1 MITSARLIG
10 SARLITSEC
19 VSIVPLYARSATVP
33 TPLGLTDGIGQRII
47 NRFYRTCWDDPTMAS
62 QAQPVLWRESVKA
75 GAVRSGALMTAITLF
90 AAALLLALA
99 LASYRPSDPALNTAS
114 GGVARNLIG
123 LPGAWFADLAL
134 AALGPAVALLIPV
147 LPIVALRLWRDQP
160 AGRWGRMLARASV
173 GVALM
178 ATALSFVSPASVLAL
193 PAGWGGL
200 VGWGVASAAQGAL
213 ALTGEPLAVLWGGRA
228 LGLLA
233 GVVGAIIWAKSLELE
248 LGTRPWRRRRA
259 TPAPIDDSDEPLTLM
274 RKPVMP
280 RAVAEPDDRPAP
292 VIADRSLAP
301 SAARTKPQPRLDLR
315 DNYTLPSIDLLAE
328 PPPVPAGSVDKAALE
343 RNARLLE
350 NVLDDFHVKG
360 SIVEVRPGP
369 VVTMYE
375 LEPAP
380 GIKANRVIQLA
391 DDIARNMSAISAR
404 VAVIPGR
411 NVIGIELPNVRREP
425 VALHELVGSQT
436 FEDQSA
442 QLPIILGKNIAGDPV
457 IADLAPMP
465 HLLVAGTTGSGKSVG
480 LNCMILSLLYRLT
493 PDQCRMIMI
502 DPKMLELSMYED
514 IPHLLSPV
522 VTDPAKA
529 VRALKWAVEQMED
542 RYRQMSSVGVRS
554 LAGFNDKVRAARA
567 KGQPL
572 GRKVQTGYHPDTGQ
586 PVWEE
591 EKLEYDVLPQIVVI
605 VDELADLMMTAGKEV
620 EFLIQRLAQKARAAG
635 IHLIMATQRPS
646 VDVITGV
653 IKANLPTRISFHVT
667 SKIDSRTILG
677 EQGAEQLLGKGD
689 MLYMPGGKGI
699 VRVHGPFVSDDEVRA
714 VADHWRAQGQP
725 DYITS
730 VTEEP
735 DESFVLDGAPSGED
749 SAEDQQYRSA
759 IQLVCESQK
768 ASTSWLQRQLRI
780 GYNSAARLIERMEK
794 DGIVGRPD
802 HVGRRE
808 VLRDTEGH
816 AI

>member
-1 MITSARLIG
+1 
-10 SARLITSEC
+10 
-19 VSIVPLYARSATVP
+19 
-33 TPLGLTDGIGQRII
+33 
-47 NRFYRTCWDDPTMAS
+47 MAS
-62 QAQPVLWRESVKA
+62 RAQPALWRETVKA
-75 GAVRSGALMTAITLF
+75 GAVRSGALIAAIALFVGTL
-90 AAALLLALA
+90 LMALA
-99 LASYRPSDPALNTAS
+99 LASYHPSDAALNTAS
-114 GGVARNLIG
+114 GAYPDNLVG
-123 LPGAWFADLAL
+123 PPGAWFADIAL
-134 AALGPAVALLIPV
+134 TLFGPAVALL
-147 LPIVALRLWRDQP
+147 LPIGPILGMRLWRDLP
-160 AGRWGRMLARASV
+160 LGHWLRMVRGATI

-178 ATALSFVSPASVLAL
+178 ASALAFVSGTSVLAL
-193 PAGWGGL
+193 PAGWGGIIGL
-200 VGWGVASAAQGAL
+200 SVASAVHWGLSFVGQPVAELWTARAIGLVAAIAGAIVWGKSIEIDL
-213 ALTGEPLAVLWGGRA
+213 GERKWRLPRRNRTEA
-228 LGLLA
+228 LGYDGFA
-233 GVVGAIIWAKSLELE
+233 E
-248 LGTRPWRRRRA
+248 
-259 TPAPIDDSDEPLTLM
+259 IDEDDDEPLTLT
-274 RKPVMP
+274 RKPVEP
-280 RAVAEPDDRPAP
+280 RAVAEPDPRPAP
-292 VIADRSLAP
+292 VIADRQNAP
-301 SAARTKPQPRLDLR
+301 SQAKPKERQSSLDLR
-315 DNYTLPSIDLLAE
+315 DNFTLPSLDLLTPS
-328 PPPVPAGSVDKAALE
+328 PPSQGNVIDKAGLE

-360 SIVEVRPGP
+360 SIIEVRPGP

-380 GIKANRVIQLA
+380 GIKASRVIALA

-411 NVIGIELPNVRREP
+411 NVIGIELPNARREA
-425 VALHELVGSQT
+425 VSLHELVGSQT

-442 QLPIILGKNIAGDPV
+442 QLPIILGKNIAGDSV

-480 LNCMILSLLYRLT
+480 LNSMILSLLYKLT
-493 PDQCRMIMI
+493 PNQCRMIMI
-502 DPKMLELSMYED
+502 DPKMLELSMYDD

-529 VRALKWAVEQMED
+529 VRALKWAVETMED

-554 LAGFNDKVRAARA
+554 LAGFNDKVRGAKA

-572 GRKVQTGYHPDTGQ
+572 GRKVQTGYHPDTGA
-586 PVWEE
+586 PMYEE

-699 VRVHGPFVSDDEVRA
+699 VRVHGPFVTDDEVRL
-714 VADHWRAQGQP
+714 VADHWRSQGLP
-725 DYITS
+725 DYISS

-735 DESFVLDGAPSGED
+735 EESFALEGSPTGED
-749 SAEDQQYRSA
+749 SAEDQQYRQA

>member
-1 MITSARLIG
+1 
-10 SARLITSEC
+10 
-19 VSIVPLYARSATVP
+19 
-33 TPLGLTDGIGQRII
+33 
-47 NRFYRTCWDDPTMAS
+47 MAS
-62 QAQPVLWRESVKA
+62 RAQPGLLRETVKA
-75 GAVRSGALMTAITLF
+75 GAVRGGALIAAIAIVLVTL
-90 AAALLLALA
+90 LMVLA
-99 LASYRPSDPALNTAS
+99 LASYRASDAALNTAS
-114 GGVARNLIG
+114 GGPVQNLAG
-123 LPGAWFADLAL
+123 PPGAWFADLAL
-134 AALGPAVALLIPV
+134 TVFGPAVALLLPV
-147 LPIVALRLWRDQP
+147 GPIVAARLWRDQP
-160 AGRWGRMLARASV
+160 PGRWAAMLRNAAI

-178 ATALSFVSPASVLAL
+178 AAALAFVSDSSVLAL
-193 PAGWGGL
+193 PAGWGGVVGLSAAHL
-200 VGWGVASAAQGAL
+200 VEWGLSFVGQPGAERWAARGIGLALGVAG
-213 ALTGEPLAVLWGGRA
+213 
-228 LGLLA
+228 
-233 GVVGAIIWAKSLELE
+233 IIVWAKSLEID
-248 LGTRPWRRRRA
+248 LGERRFRLRRVRNA
-259 TPAPIDDSDEPLTLM
+259 DGETIDEAYDFVDAEDDEEEPLQLA
-274 RKPVMP
+274 RKVVEP
-280 RAVAEPDDRPAP
+280 RAVATPDPRPAP
-292 VIADRSLAP
+292 VIADRNLAP
-301 SAARTKPQPRLDLR
+301 SAAKPKPKQQSLDLGHT
-315 DNYTLPSIDLLAE
+315 YALPQLDLLTPA
-328 PPPVPAGSVDKAALE
+328 PPAPKGTIDKAALE

-350 NVLDDFHVKG
+350 NVLDDFKVHGV
-360 SIVEVRPGP
+360 INEVRPGP

-380 GIKANRVIQLA
+380 GIKASRVIALA
-391 DDIARNMSAISAR
+391 DDIARNMSAVSAR

-411 NVIGIELPNVRREP
+411 NVIGIELPNQKRES
-425 VALHELVGSQT
+425 VSLHELVGSQT
-436 FEDQSA
+436 FEDQAA

-502 DPKMLELSMYED
+502 DPKMLELSMYDD

-529 VRALKWAVEQMED
+529 VRALKWAVETMED

-554 LAGFNDKVRAARA
+554 LAGFNDKVRAAKA
-567 KGQPL
+567 KGQRL
-572 GRKVQTGYHPDTGQ
+572 GRRVQTGYHPETGQ
-586 PVWEE
+586 PVYEE
-591 EKLEYDVLPQIVVI
+591 EQLDYEPLPQIVVI

-699 VRVHGPFVSDDEVRA
+699 VRVHGPFVSDDEVRGI
-714 VADHWRAQGQP
+714 ADHWRAQGQP
-725 DYITS
+725 DYISS

-735 DESFVLDGAPSGED
+735 EDGFALEGAPEGED
-749 SAEDQQYRSA
+749 TAEDQQYRAA

-780 GYNSAARLIERMEK
+780 GYNSAARLIEKMEK
-794 DGIVGRPD
+794 DGIVSRPD

-808 VLRDTEGH
+808 VRRDTEGH

>member
-1 MITSARLIG
+1 
-10 SARLITSEC
+10 
-19 VSIVPLYARSATVP
+19 
-33 TPLGLTDGIGQRII
+33 
-47 NRFYRTCWDDPTMAS
+47 MAS
-62 QAQPVLWRESVKA
+62 RAQPSLWRETVKA
-75 GAVRSGALMTAITLF
+75 GAVRSGALASAIALF
-90 AAALLLALA
+90 VGTVLMALA
-99 LASYRPSDPALNTAS
+99 LASYRPGDGSLNTAS
-114 GGVARNLIG
+114 GATGNLVG
-123 LPGAWFADLAL
+123 APGAWFADLAL
-134 AALGPAVALLIPV
+134 TLFGPAVALL
-147 LPIVALRLWRDQP
+147 LPIAPIVGLRLWRDQP
-160 AGRWGRMLARASV
+160 AGAWQRMLRNALL

-178 ATALSFVSPASVLAL
+178 ATALACVADDAVLAL
-193 PAGWGGL
+193 PFGWGGA
-200 VGWGVASAAQGAL
+200 VGLGAVAGARW
-213 ALTGEPLAVLWGGRA
+213 ALGFAGDARITWWSVVA
-228 LGLLA
+228 LGLLC
-233 GVVGAIIWAKSLELE
+233 GVAGAIVWGRALALDIPRAWL
-248 LGTRPWRRRRA
+248 TRRERA
-259 TPAPIDDSDEPLTLM
+259 TFEDADYEDEVDALPE
-274 RKPVMP
+274 PVRRPVPP
-280 RAVAEPDDRPAP
+280 RAVAQPDPRPAP
-292 VIADRSLAP
+292 VINDRQTAP
-301 SAARTKPQPRLDLR
+301 AIVTKPPRQTNLDLR
-315 DNYTLPSIDLLAE
+315 DSYDLPTLDMLTPAPPSVSGAID
-328 PPPVPAGSVDKAALE
+328 KTALE

-350 NVLDDFHVKG
+350 TVLDDFNVKG
-360 SIVEVRPGP
+360 AIVEVRPGP

-380 GIKANRVIQLA
+380 GIKATRVISLA

-404 VAVIPGR
+404 VATIPGR
-411 NVIGIELPNVRREP
+411 TVIGIELPNAKRET
-425 VALHELVGSQT
+425 VSLHELIGSQA
-436 FEDQSA
+436 FEDQNA
-442 QLPIILGKNIAGDPV
+442 QLPVILGKNIAGDPV

-480 LNCMILSLLYRLT
+480 LNGMILSLLYRLT

-502 DPKMLELSMYED
+502 DPKMLELSMYDD

-542 RYRQMSSVGVRS
+542 RYRQMSSLGVRS
-554 LAGFNDKVRAARA
+554 LAGFNEKIRAAKA
-567 KGQPL
+567 KGTPL
-572 GRKVQTGYHPDTGQ
+572 GRKVQSGWDENGR
-586 PVWEE
+586 PVYEE
-591 EKLEYDVLPQIVVI
+591 EQLDYQVLPQIVVI

-699 VRVHGPFVSDDEVRA
+699 VRVHGPFVSDEEVQR
-714 VADHWRAQGQP
+714 VTDHWRSQGMP
-725 DYITS
+725 DYISS

-735 DESFVLDGAPSGED
+735 EESFVLDGAPTGDD
-749 SAEDQQYRSA
+749 SEEDQQYRAA

-802 HVGRRE
+802 HVGRRA
-808 VLRDTEGH
+808 VLRDGEGNPV
-816 AI
+816 

>member
-1 MITSARLIG
+1 MHAAGFRG
-10 SARLITSEC
+10 
-19 VSIVPLYARSATVP
+19 
-33 TPLGLTDGIGQRII
+33 TDL
-47 NRFYRTCWDDPTMAS
+47 MAS
-62 QAQPVLWRESVKA
+62 RAEPVLWRETVRA
-75 GAVRSGALMTAITLF
+75 GAVRSGALVG
-90 AAALLLALA
+90 ALLLFFATALAVLA
-99 LASYRPSDPALNTAS
+99 LASFDGRDAALDTAA
-114 GGVARNLIG
+114 GEVAHNLVG
-123 LPGAWFADLAL
+123 APGAWFADLVL
-134 AALGPAVALLIPV
+134 LLFGPAVALMLPV
-147 LPIVALRLWRDQP
+147 PAIVGLRLWRDLP
-160 AGRWGRMLARASV
+160 AGPWVRTTRNALI

-178 ATALSFVSPASVLAL
+178 GCALSFASDEAVLKL
-193 PAGWGGL
+193 PGGWGGT
-200 VGWGVASAAQGAL
+200 V
-213 ALTGEPLAVLWGGRA
+213 
-228 LGLLA
+228 GLLFANGVRAALELAGNPLLTIWAARGVGLIAGVA
-233 GVVGAIIWAKSLELE
+233 GVVVWAKALEIE
-248 LGTRPWRRRRA
+248 WADWRWRRRPRRA
-259 TPAPIDDSDEPLTLM
+259 VAAIDDEDEPLTLT
-274 RKPVMP
+274 RKPVEPRSELRPEP
-280 RAVAEPDDRPAP
+280 RAVAEPDARPAP
-292 VIADRSLAP
+292 VIADRGAAPAPVKAKPTQASLNLGNSFALP
-301 SAARTKPQPRLDLR
+301 ELDLL
-315 DNYTLPSIDLLAE
+315 TPAPPAPKGQIDK
-328 PPPVPAGSVDKAALE
+328 GALD

-350 NVLDDFHVKG
+350 TVLADFHVKG
-360 SIVEVRPGP
+360 DITTVRPGP

-380 GIKANRVIQLA
+380 GIKASRVIALA
-391 DDIARNMSAISAR
+391 DDIARNMSAVSAR

-411 NVIGIELPNVRREP
+411 NVIGIELPNAKREA
-425 VALHELVGSQT
+425 VSLHELIASET
-436 FEDQSA
+436 FADQNA
-442 QLPIILGKNIAGDPV
+442 QLPLVLGKNIAGDPV

-480 LNCMILSLLYRLT
+480 LNSMILSLLYRLT
-493 PDQCRMIMI
+493 PEQCRMIMI
-502 DPKMLELSMYED
+502 DPKMLELSMYDD

-522 VTDPAKA
+522 VTDPSKA
-529 VRALKWAVEQMED
+529 VRALKWAVETMED

-554 LAGFNDKVRAARA
+554 LAGFNDKVRAAKA
-567 KGQPL
+567 KGQRL
-572 GRKVQTGYHPDTGQ
+572 GRRVQTGYNQDTGQ
-586 PVWEE
+586 PIYEE
-591 EKLEYDVLPQIVVI
+591 EQLDYEVLPQIVVI

-677 EQGAEQLLGKGD
+677 EQGAEQLLGRGD

-725 DYITS
+725 DYISS

-735 DESFVLDGAPSGED
+735 EEGFALEGAPTGED
-749 SAEDQQYRSA
+749 SAEDQQYRAA

-794 DGIVGRPD
+794 DGVVGRPD

-808 VLRDTEGH
+808 VLRDAEGH

>member
-1 MITSARLIG
+1 
-10 SARLITSEC
+10 
-19 VSIVPLYARSATVP
+19 
-33 TPLGLTDGIGQRII
+33 
-47 NRFYRTCWDDPTMAS
+47 MAS
-62 QAQPVLWRESVKA
+62 RARPALWRETVKA
-75 GAVRSGALMTAITLF
+75 GAVRSGALLSA
-90 AAALLLALA
+90 LALFVATIVMVVA
-99 LASYRPSDPALNTAS
+99 LASYHSGDPSLNTAA
-114 GGVARNLIG
+114 GGPAENWLG

-134 AALGPAVALLIPV
+134 TLFGWTVLLLLPIA
-147 LPIVALRLWRDQP
+147 PIVALRLWRNEP
-160 AGRWGRMLARASV
+160 AGRWLRMVIGGTIGA
-173 GVALM
+173 ALIG
-178 ATALSFVSPASVLAL
+178 TAVSFVAASSVLAL
-193 PAGWGGL
+193 PAGWGGVL
-200 VGWGVASAAQGAL
+200 GLGLAEGLRWGIGFIGDPV
-213 ALTGEPLAVLWGGRA
+213 AVLWTGRGI
-228 LGLLA
+228 GLLA
-233 GVVGAIIWAKSLELE
+233 GLVGAIVWARSLQVALS
-248 LGTRPWRRRRA
+248 RPRLPRLAFRA
-259 TPAPIDDSDEPLTLM
+259 GSAAAYIEGDDALDDIDRPVKEPR
-274 RKPVMP
+274 RKPTPEP
-280 RAVAEPDDRPAP
+280 RAVAMPDARPGP
-292 VIADRSLAP
+292 VIADRTNAP
-301 SAARTKPQPRLDLR
+301 SIAKPKAKQEQLDLR
-315 DNYTLPSIDLLAE
+315 DNNYRLPSIDLLIPA
-328 PPPVPAGSVDKAALE
+328 PPAPGAAIDKASLE

-350 NVLDDFHVKG
+350 SVLDDFHVKG

-375 LEPAP
+375 LEPAS
-380 GIKANRVIQLA
+380 GIKASRVIQLA

-404 VAVIPGR
+404 VATIPGR
-411 NVIGIELPNVRREP
+411 TVIGIELPNIRRET
-425 VALHELVGSQT
+425 VGLHELIGSQT

-442 QLPIILGKNIAGDPV
+442 SLPLVLGKNIAGDPV

-502 DPKMLELSMYED
+502 DPKMLELSMYDD

-522 VTDPAKA
+522 VTDPAKS

-554 LAGFNDKVRAARA
+554 LASFNDKVRAAKT

-572 GRKVQTGYHPDTGQ
+572 GRKVQTGYDPDTRQ
-586 PVWEE
+586 PIYEE
-591 EKLEYDVLPQIVVI
+591 ETLDFQVLPQIVVI

-689 MLYMPGGKGI
+689 MLYMPGGKGT

-714 VADHWRAQGQP
+714 VADHWRGQGKP
-725 DYITS
+725 DYIQS

-735 DESFVLDGAPSGED
+735 EDGFALDGAPDGED
-749 SAEDQQYRSA
+749 SAEDQQYRNA
-759 IQLVCESQK
+759 IQLVVESQK

-808 VLRDTEGH
+808 VLRDRDGNPL
-816 AI
+816 

>member
-1 MITSARLIG
+1 
-10 SARLITSEC
+10 
-19 VSIVPLYARSATVP
+19 
-33 TPLGLTDGIGQRII
+33 
-47 NRFYRTCWDDPTMAS
+47 MAS
-62 QAQPVLWRESVKA
+62 RADTVLWRETVRA
-75 GAVRSGALMTAITLF
+75 GAVRSGALAG
-90 AAALLLALA
+90 AAALFVLTLLMLLA
-99 LASYRPSDPALNTAS
+99 LASYDGRDASFSTAS
-114 GGVARNLIG
+114 GLPPHNLIG
-123 LPGAWFADLAL
+123 APGAWFADGAL
-134 AALGPAVALLIPV
+134 LLLGPAVALLLPV
-147 LPIVALRLWRDQP
+147 PVMVAMRLWRDLP
-160 AGRWGRMLARASV
+160 AGPWLRTLRNAAI

-178 ATALSFVSPASVLAL
+178 AIALAFVSSESVLKLPGGWGGTIGLLIASGVRALLAL
-193 PAGWGGL
+193 P
-200 VGWGVASAAQGAL
+200 
-213 ALTGEPLAVLWGGRA
+213 GEPLLTLWGARVA
-228 LGLLA
+228 GLAAGLA
-233 GVVGAIIWAKSLELE
+233 GVVVWAKALEIE
-248 LGTRPWRRRRA
+248 WSDWRWRR
-259 TPAPIDDSDEPLTLM
+259 TPRLAAPAADPRDEEPLTLT
-274 RKPVMP
+274 RKPVEP
-280 RAVAEPDDRPAP
+280 RPVAAPDARPAP
-292 VIADRSLAP
+292 VIADRGIAP
-301 SAARTKPQPRLDLR
+301 VVASPKPKQTQLDLGHS
-315 DNYTLPSIDLLAE
+315 YKLPGLDLLTPA
-328 PPPVPAGSVDKAALE
+328 PPAPKGQIDKASLE

-350 NVLDDFHVKG
+350 SVLDDFKVKG
-360 SIVEVRPGP
+360 RITEVRPGP

-375 LEPAP
+375 LEPES
-380 GIKANRVIQLA
+380 GIKASRVIALA
-391 DDIARNMSAISAR
+391 DDIARNMSAVSAR
-404 VAVIPGR
+404 VATIPGR
-411 NVIGIELPNVRREP
+411 TVIGIELPNAKRES
-425 VALHELVGSQT
+425 VALHELVSSQN
-436 FEDQSA
+436 FEDQQA
-442 QLPIILGKNIAGDPV
+442 QLPLILGKNIAGDPV
-457 IADLAPMP
+457 ITDLAPMP

-502 DPKMLELSMYED
+502 DPKMLELSMYDD

-554 LAGFNDKVRAARA
+554 LAGFNDKVRAAKA
-567 KGQPL
+567 KGQRL
-572 GRKVQTGYHPDTGQ
+572 GRRVQTGYDPDTGA
-586 PVWEE
+586 PMYEE
-591 EKLEYDVLPQIVVI
+591 EQLDYEPLPQIVVI

-677 EQGAEQLLGKGD
+677 EQGAEQLLGRGD

-699 VRVHGPFVSDDEVRA
+699 VRVHGPFVSDDEVRG
-714 VADHWRAQGQP
+714 VADHWRAQGRP
-725 DYITS
+725 DYISS

-735 DESFVLDGAPSGED
+735 EDGFTLEGAPTGED
-749 SAEDQQYRSA
+749 SAEDQQYRNA
-759 IQLVCESQK
+759 IQLVCESRK

-808 VLRDTEGH
+808 VLRDAEGH

>member
-1 MITSARLIG
+1 
-10 SARLITSEC
+10 
-19 VSIVPLYARSATVP
+19 
-33 TPLGLTDGIGQRII
+33 
-47 NRFYRTCWDDPTMAS
+47 MAS
-62 QAQPVLWRESVKA
+62 RAQPSLWRETVKA
-75 GAVRSGALMTAITLF
+75 GAVRSGALVTALVLF
-90 AAALLLALA
+90 AATALMALA
-99 LASYRPSDPALNTAS
+99 LASYRPSDAALNTAAA
-114 GGVARNLIG
+114 GTTGNLAGV
-123 LPGAWFADLAL
+123 PGAWFADLAL
-134 AALGPAVALLIPV
+134 TVFGPAVALLLPIA
-147 LPIVALRLWRDQP
+147 PIVALRLWREQP
-160 AGRWGRMLARASV
+160 AGAWQRMLRQAV
-173 GVALM
+173 LGVALM
-178 ATALSFVSPASVLAL
+178 AVALACVADDAVLAL
-193 PAGWGGL
+193 PFGWGGAIGL
-200 VGWGVASAAQGAL
+200 GGVAAARAGL
-213 ALTGEPLAVLWGGRA
+213 AYANNPLIEWWSIVA
-228 LGLLA
+228 LGIVTGIA
-233 GVVGAIIWAKSLELE
+233 GAIVWGRSLEVDMPR
-248 LGTRPWRRRRA
+248 GWIARRRA
-259 TPAPIDDSDEPLTLM
+259 RRAAAFDDGYHDDFDDAIDDEPIELK
-274 RKPVMP
+274 RKVVTP
-280 RAVAEPDDRPAP
+280 RAVAQPDTRPAP
-292 VIADRSLAP
+292 VINDRAAAP
-301 SAARTKPQPRLDLR
+301 ASVTKAPRQPKLDLR
-315 DNYTLPSIDLLAE
+315 DDYALPTLDMLTPAPPKQGGMID
-328 PPPVPAGSVDKAALE
+328 KTALE

-350 NVLDDFHVKG
+350 TVLDDFNVKG

-380 GIKANRVIQLA
+380 GIKATRVVSLA

-404 VAVIPGR
+404 VATIPGR
-411 NVIGIELPNVRREP
+411 TVIGIELPNARRET
-425 VALHELVGSQT
+425 VSLHELIGSQA
-436 FEDQSA
+436 FEDQNAS
-442 QLPIILGKNIAGDPV
+442 LPVILGKNIAGDPV

-480 LNCMILSLLYRLT
+480 LNAMILSLLYRLT

-502 DPKMLELSMYED
+502 DPKMLELSMYDD

-542 RYRQMSSVGVRS
+542 RYRQMSSLGVRS
-554 LAGFNDKVRAARA
+554 LSGFNDKVRAAKA
-567 KGQPL
+567 KGAPL
-572 GRKVQTGYHPDTGQ
+572 GRKVQSGWDENGR
-586 PVWEE
+586 PVYEE
-591 EKLEYDVLPQIVVI
+591 EQLDYQVLPQIVVI

-699 VRVHGPFVSDDEVRA
+699 VRVHGPFVSDEEVQR
-714 VADHWRAQGQP
+714 VTDHWRAQGQP
-725 DYITS
+725 DYVSS

-735 DESFVLDGAPSGED
+735 EQSFELEGAPTGED
-749 SAEDQQYRSA
+749 SAEDQQYRAA
-759 IQLVCESQK
+759 IQLVCGSQK

-808 VLRDTEGH
+808 VLRDTDGQP
-816 AI
+816 I

>member
-1 MITSARLIG
+1 
-10 SARLITSEC
+10 
-19 VSIVPLYARSATVP
+19 
-33 TPLGLTDGIGQRII
+33 
-47 NRFYRTCWDDPTMAS
+47 MAS
-62 QAQPVLWRESVKA
+62 RAQPSLWRETVKA
-75 GAVRSGALMTAITLF
+75 GAVRSGALATAIVLF
-90 AAALLLALA
+90 VGTVLMALA
-99 LASYRPSDPALNTAS
+99 LASYRPGDSALNTAAAA
-114 GGVARNLIG
+114 GVTGNLLG
-123 LPGAWFADLAL
+123 APGAWFADLAL
-134 AALGPAVALLIPV
+134 TTFGPAVALL
-147 LPIVALRLWRDQP
+147 LPIGPVIGLRLWRDQP
-160 AGRWGRMLARASV
+160 AGAWKRMLRQALV
-173 GVALM
+173 GVSLM
-178 ATALSFVSPASVLAL
+178 AIALACVSDEAVLAL
-193 PAGWGGL
+193 PFGWGGAIGL
-200 VGWGVASAAQGAL
+200 SGVAAARWAL
-213 ALTGEPLAVLWGGRA
+213 AFAQNPLVTWWSIVA
-228 LGLLA
+228 LGVVTGLA
-233 GVVGAIIWAKSLELE
+233 GAVVWGRSLEVDLPR
-248 LGTRPWRRRRA
+248 GWIPRRRPRLALPGADEAWDEDADDAPVEQPRRIEPRA
-259 TPAPIDDSDEPLTLM
+259 TAQ
-274 RKPVMP
+274 
-280 RAVAEPDDRPAP
+280 PDNRPAP
-292 VIADRSLAP
+292 VINDRTAPPATAGAGKEPRQTKLA
-301 SAARTKPQPRLDLR
+301 LR
-315 DNYTLPSIDLLAE
+315 DDYELPTLDMLTPAPPSKNAQID
-328 PPPVPAGSVDKAALE
+328 KTALE

-350 NVLDDFHVKG
+350 TVLDDFNVKG

-380 GIKANRVIQLA
+380 GIKATRVISLA

-404 VAVIPGR
+404 VATIPGR
-411 NVIGIELPNVRREP
+411 TVIGIELPNPKRET
-425 VALHELVGSQT
+425 VSLHELIGSQA
-436 FEDQSA
+436 FEDQNA
-442 QLPIILGKNIAGDPV
+442 QLPVILGKNIAGDPV

-480 LNCMILSLLYRLT
+480 LNAMILSLLYRLT

-502 DPKMLELSMYED
+502 DPKMLELSMYDD

-542 RYRQMSSVGVRS
+542 RYRQMSSLGVRS
-554 LAGFNDKVRAARA
+554 LAGFNDKVRGAKA
-567 KGQPL
+567 KGAPL
-572 GRKVQTGYHPDTGQ
+572 GRKVQSGWDENGR
-586 PVWEE
+586 PVYEE
-591 EKLEYDVLPQIVVI
+591 EQLDYQVLPQIVVI

-699 VRVHGPFVSDDEVRA
+699 VRVHGPFVSDEEVQT
-714 VADHWRAQGQP
+714 VTDHWRAQGTP
-725 DYITS
+725 DYISS

-735 DESFVLDGAPSGED
+735 EQSFEIEGAPTGED
-749 SAEDQQYRSA
+749 SAEDQQYRAA

-794 DGIVGRPD
+794 DGIVSRPD

-816 AI
+816 PV

>member
-1 MITSARLIG
+1 
-10 SARLITSEC
+10 
-19 VSIVPLYARSATVP
+19 
-33 TPLGLTDGIGQRII
+33 
-47 NRFYRTCWDDPTMAS
+47 MAS
-62 QAQPVLWRESVKA
+62 RAQPPLWRETVKA
-75 GAVRSGALMTAITLF
+75 GAVRSGALIGAIAIVIGAVLM
-90 AAALLLALA
+90 LVALA
-99 LASYRPSDPALNTAS
+99 TYHSGDPSLNTAS
-114 GGVARNLIG
+114 GGPAENWLGTPGAWIADICFALFGPPIIFVLPIALMIAARLWSDVPVGRWRLMLAATLGGIALVDTTIAMIYRAAVHGLPAGYGGLIG
-123 LPGAWFADLAL
+123 LALSDLLHWGIGLIGDPVAILWTSRGVGLVFAL
-134 AALGPAVALLIPV
+134 A
-147 LPIVALRLWRDQP
+147 
-160 AGRWGRMLARASV
+160 
-173 GVALM
+173 GVALW
-178 ATALSFVSPASVLAL
+178 ALSFVIDIAERPRRLPKARPIKAEPRTPEQEVLA
-193 PAGWGGL
+193 PE
-200 VGWGVASAAQGAL
+200 L
-213 ALTGEPLAVLWGGRA
+213 A
-228 LGLLA
+228 
-233 GVVGAIIWAKSLELE
+233 
-248 LGTRPWRRRRA
+248 
-259 TPAPIDDSDEPLTLM
+259 
-274 RKPVMP
+274 RKPTP
-280 RAVAEPDDRPAP
+280 RAVAMPDSRPGP
-292 VIADRSLAP
+292 VIAERNLAP
-301 SAARTKPQPRLDLR
+301 SVAKPKEKQASFDLGDNSQLPPLDL
-315 DNYTLPSIDLLAE
+315 LKPA
-328 PPPVPAGSVDKAALE
+328 PPAPGGPIDKAALE

-350 NVLDDFHVKG
+350 SVLDDFHVKG
-360 SIVEVRPGP
+360 SIINIRPGP

-375 LEPAP
+375 LEPAA
-380 GIKANRVIQLA
+380 GIKASRVIQLA

-404 VAVIPGR
+404 VATIPGR
-411 NVIGIELPNVRREP
+411 TVIGIELPNVRRET
-425 VALHELVGSQT
+425 VGLHELIGSQT
-436 FEDQSA
+436 FDDQSA
-442 QLPIILGKNIAGDPV
+442 SLPLVLGKNIAGDPV

-480 LNCMILSLLYRLT
+480 LNCMILSLLYRLR

-529 VRALKWAVEQMED
+529 VRALKWAVEQMEE
-542 RYRQMSSVGVRS
+542 RYRMMSSVGVRS
-554 LAGFNDKVRAARA
+554 LASFNEKVRAART

-572 GRKVQTGYHPDTGQ
+572 GRRVQTGYHAETGQ
-586 PVWEE
+586 PVYEE
-591 EKLEYDVLPQIVVI
+591 ETLDFQPLPQIVVI

-714 VADHWRAQGQP
+714 VADHWRAQGRP
-725 DYITS
+725 DYIQS

-735 DESFVLDGAPSGED
+735 EDGFALDGAPDGED

-759 IQLVCESQK
+759 IQLVVESQK

-794 DGIVGRPD
+794 DGIVSRPD
-802 HVGRRE
+802 HVGRRD
-808 VLRDTEGH
+808 VLRDRDGNPL
-816 AI
+816 

>member
-1 MITSARLIG
+1 M
-10 SARLITSEC
+10 
-19 VSIVPLYARSATVP
+19 
-33 TPLGLTDGIGQRII
+33 
-47 NRFYRTCWDDPTMAS
+47 
-62 QAQPVLWRESVKA
+62 
-75 GAVRSGALMTAITLF
+75 RSGALVASTAIF
-90 AAALLLALA
+90 LLSIMLMLALA
-99 LASYRPSDPALNTAS
+99 TYHASDSALNTAS
-114 GGVARNLIG
+114 GSPPANWLGI
-123 LPGAWFADLAL
+123 PGAWFADCAL
-134 AALGPAVALLIPV
+134 TLLGPAVWLL
-147 LPIVALRLWRDQP
+147 LPIGPIVGLRLWRNLP
-160 AGRWGRMLARASV
+160 PGRWGSMLRGATI
-173 GVALM
+173 GVAFM
-178 ATALSFVSPASVLAL
+178 ATALAFVSDRSVMAL

-200 VGWGVASAAQGAL
+200 VGLGITAGLRQLIAYAGDPQIILWLERFTGV
-213 ALTGEPLAVLWGGRA
+213 
-228 LGLLA
+228 LA
-233 GVVGAIIWAKSLELE
+233 GLAGIIIWSRSLELDFGE
-248 LGTRPWRRRRA
+248 RNWRLRRERA
-259 TPAPIDDSDEPLTLM
+259 AGAVNDEPLTLT
-274 RKPVMP
+274 RKPVEP
-280 RAVAEPDDRPAP
+280 RAVAEPDPRPAP
-292 VIADRSLAP
+292 VIADPPNAP
-301 SAARTKPQPRLDLR
+301 TAAASKPKQAQFDLR
-315 DNYTLPSIDLLAE
+315 DNYVLPTLDLLS
-328 PPPVPAGSVDKAALE
+328 PPPGPTGVTVDKGALE

-350 NVLDDFHVKG
+350 NVLDDFQVKG
-360 SIVEVRPGP
+360 SIIEVRPGP

-380 GIKANRVIQLA
+380 GIKASRVIALA

-411 NVIGIELPNVRREP
+411 NVIGIELPNQKRET
-425 VALHELVGSQT
+425 VSLHELVGSQS
-436 FEDQSA
+436 FEDQAA

-480 LNCMILSLLYRLT
+480 LNGMILSLLYRLT
-493 PDQCRMIMI
+493 PNQCRLIMI
-502 DPKMLELSMYED
+502 DPKMLELSMYDD

-529 VRALKWAVEQMED
+529 VRALKWAVETMED

-554 LAGFNDKVRAARA
+554 LASFNDKVRQAKA

-572 GRKVQTGYHPDTGQ
+572 GRKVQTGYHAETGQ
-586 PVWEE
+586 PIYEE
-591 EKLEYDVLPQIVVI
+591 ERLEYDVLPQIVVI

-677 EQGAEQLLGKGD
+677 EQGAEQLLGRGD

-714 VADHWRAQGQP
+714 VADHWRTQGQP
-725 DYITS
+725 DYIQS

-735 DESFVLDGAPSGED
+735 EDGFVLDGAPTGED
-749 SAEDQQYRSA
+749 SAEDQQYRNA
-759 IQLVCESQK
+759 VQLVCESQK

-808 VLRDTEGH
+808 VLRDAEGH

>member
-1 MITSARLIG
+1 
-10 SARLITSEC
+10 
-19 VSIVPLYARSATVP
+19 
-33 TPLGLTDGIGQRII
+33 
-47 NRFYRTCWDDPTMAS
+47 MAS
-62 QAQPVLWRESVKA
+62 RAASRAQPSLWRETVKA
-75 GAVRSGALMTAITLF
+75 GAVRSGALVTALTLF
-90 AAALLLALA
+90 AATLLMALA
-99 LASYRPSDPALNTAS
+99 LASYRPSDGALNTAS
-114 GGVARNLIG
+114 AATTGNLVGV
-123 LPGAWFADLAL
+123 PGAWFADLAL
-134 AALGPAVALLIPV
+134 TLFGPAVALLLPIA
-147 LPIVALRLWRDQP
+147 PIVALRLWREQP
-160 AGRWGRMLARASV
+160 AGAWKRMLRNATF

-178 ATALSFVSPASVLAL
+178 AIALGCVSDGAVLAL
-193 PAGWGGL
+193 PFGWGGAIGL
-200 VGWGVASAAQGAL
+200 GGVAAARAGL
-213 ALTGEPLAVLWGGRA
+213 AFANNPQVTWWSIVA
-228 LGLLA
+228 LGFVTGIA
-233 GVVGAIIWAKSLELE
+233 GAIVWGRSLDLD
-248 LGTRPWRRRRA
+248 LPRGWRVRRPRFA
-259 TPAPIDDSDEPLTLM
+259 TAGDDRFDGEDALDDEPLDLV
-274 RKPVMP
+274 RKPGPP
-280 RAVAEPDDRPAP
+280 RAFAQPDTRPAP
-292 VIADRSLAP
+292 VINDRAAP
-301 SAARTKPQPRLDLR
+301 PVITPKPPRQTSLDLR
-315 DNYTLPSIDLLAE
+315 DNFKLPTLDMLTPAPPKQGGPID
-328 PPPVPAGSVDKAALE
+328 KTALE

-350 NVLDDFHVKG
+350 TVLDDFNVKG
-360 SIVEVRPGP
+360 AIVEVRPGP

-380 GIKANRVIQLA
+380 GIKATRVISLA

-404 VAVIPGR
+404 VATIPGR
-411 NVIGIELPNVRREP
+411 TVIGIELPNAKREM
-425 VALHELVGSQT
+425 VSLHELIGSQA
-436 FEDQSA
+436 FEDQNAS
-442 QLPIILGKNIAGDPV
+442 LPVILGKNIAGDPV

-480 LNCMILSLLYRLT
+480 LNAMILSLLYRLT

-502 DPKMLELSMYED
+502 DPKMLELSMYDD

-542 RYRQMSSVGVRS
+542 RYRQMSSLGVRS
-554 LAGFNDKVRAARA
+554 LSGFNEKLRAAKA
-567 KGQPL
+567 KGTPL
-572 GRKVQTGYHPDTGQ
+572 GRKVQSGWDENGR
-586 PVWEE
+586 PVYEE
-591 EKLEYDVLPQIVVI
+591 EQLDYQVLPQIVVI

-699 VRVHGPFVSDDEVRA
+699 VRVHGPFVSDEEVQR
-714 VADHWRAQGQP
+714 VTDHWRSQGQP

-735 DESFVLDGAPSGED
+735 AESFEMEGAPTGED
-749 SAEDQQYRSA
+749 SAEDQQYRAA
-759 IQLVCESQK
+759 IQLVCGSQK

-808 VLRDTEGH
+808 VLRDTDGQP
-816 AI
+816 I

>member
-1 MITSARLIG
+1 
-10 SARLITSEC
+10 
-19 VSIVPLYARSATVP
+19 
-33 TPLGLTDGIGQRII
+33 
-47 NRFYRTCWDDPTMAS
+47 MAS
-62 QAQPVLWRESVKA
+62 RAQPGLLRETVKA
-75 GAVRSGALMTAITLF
+75 GAVRGGALVAAIALFLATL
-90 AAALLLALA
+90 LMVLA
-99 LASYRPSDPALNTAS
+99 LASYRASDAALNTAS
-114 GGVARNLIG
+114 GGAVQNLAG
-123 LPGAWFADLAL
+123 TPGAWFADLAL
-134 AALGPAVALLIPV
+134 TLFGPTVALLLPV
-147 LPIVALRLWRDQP
+147 APIVAARLWRDQP
-160 AGRWGRMLARASV
+160 PGRWLAMLRNAAL

-178 ATALSFVSPASVLAL
+178 AAALAFVSDASVLAL
-193 PAGWGGL
+193 PAGWGGVVGLSVAHL
-200 VGWGVASAAQGAL
+200 VEWALHVVGQPGAERWAARGIGLIAGVAG
-213 ALTGEPLAVLWGGRA
+213 
-228 LGLLA
+228 
-233 GVVGAIIWAKSLELE
+233 IIVWAKSLEID
-248 LGTRPWRRRRA
+248 LGERRFRLPRRRA
-259 TPAPIDDSDEPLTLM
+259 AGDAGDAYDVADEDDEEPLQLA
-274 RKPVMP
+274 RKVIEP
-280 RAVAEPDDRPAP
+280 RAIAEPDPRPAP
-292 VIADRSLAP
+292 VIADRATAP
-301 SAARTKPQPRLDLR
+301 SAARPKPKQQSFDLGHSFTLPGLDLL
-315 DNYTLPSIDLLAE
+315 TPA
-328 PPPVPAGSVDKAALE
+328 PPAPKGTIDKAALE

-350 NVLDDFHVKG
+350 NVLDDFKVHGV
-360 SIVEVRPGP
+360 INEVRPGP

-380 GIKANRVIQLA
+380 GIKASRVIALA
-391 DDIARNMSAISAR
+391 DDIARNMSAVSAR

-411 NVIGIELPNVRREP
+411 NVIGIELPNTRRES
-425 VALHELVGSQT
+425 VSLHELVASQT
-436 FEDQSA
+436 FEDQAA

-493 PDQCRMIMI
+493 PEQCRMIMI
-502 DPKMLELSMYED
+502 DPKMLELSMYDD

-529 VRALKWAVEQMED
+529 VRALKWAVETMED

-554 LAGFNDKVRAARA
+554 LAGFNDKVRAAKA
-567 KGQPL
+567 KGQRL
-572 GRKVQTGYHPDTGQ
+572 GRRVQTGYHPETGQ
-586 PVWEE
+586 PVYEE
-591 EKLEYDVLPQIVVI
+591 EQLDYEPLPQIVVI

-714 VADHWRAQGQP
+714 IADHWRAQGQP

-735 DESFVLDGAPSGED
+735 EDGFTLEGSPEGED

-780 GYNSAARLIERMEK
+780 GYNSAARLIEKMEK
-794 DGIVGRPD
+794 DGIVSRPD

>member
-1 MITSARLIG
+1 
-10 SARLITSEC
+10 
-19 VSIVPLYARSATVP
+19 
-33 TPLGLTDGIGQRII
+33 
-47 NRFYRTCWDDPTMAS
+47 MAS
-62 QAQPVLWRESVKA
+62 RAQTSLWRETVKA
-75 GAVRSGALMTAITLF
+75 GAIRSGALATAMVLF
-90 AAALLLALA
+90 AVTVLTALA
-99 LASYRPSDPALNTAS
+99 LASYRPGDGSLNTAS
-114 GGVARNLIG
+114 SGVTGNLLG
-123 LPGAWFADLAL
+123 VPGAWFADLAL
-134 AALGPAVALLIPV
+134 TLFGPAVALL
-147 LPIVALRLWRDQP
+147 LPIGPVIGLRLWRDQP
-160 AGRWGRMLARASV
+160 AGAWKRMLRQALL

-178 ATALSFVSPASVLAL
+178 AVALACVSDDAVLAL
-193 PAGWGGL
+193 PFGWGGAIGL
-200 VGWGVASAAQGAL
+200 GGVAAARWAL
-213 ALTGEPLAVLWGGRA
+213 SFANNPQVTWWSIVA
-228 LGLLA
+228 LGVVAGLA
-233 GVVGAIIWAKSLELE
+233 GAIVWGRSLEVDLPR
-248 LGTRPWRRRRA
+248 GWIPRRRPRLA
-259 TPAPIDDSDEPLTLM
+259 PAGSDDQWDGADDEAAADLP
-274 RKPVMP
+274 RKAVPP
-280 RAVAEPDDRPAP
+280 RAVAAPDNRPAP
-292 VIADRSLAP
+292 VINDRTAPPATGSGTKEPRQTKLA
-301 SAARTKPQPRLDLR
+301 LR
-315 DNYTLPSIDLLAE
+315 DDYELPTLEMLTPAPPSQNAQID
-328 PPPVPAGSVDKAALE
+328 KTALE

-350 NVLDDFHVKG
+350 TVLDDFNVKG

-380 GIKANRVIQLA
+380 GIKATRVISLA

-404 VAVIPGR
+404 VATIPGR
-411 NVIGIELPNVRREP
+411 TVIGIELPNAKRET
-425 VALHELVGSQT
+425 VSLHELIGSQA
-436 FEDQSA
+436 FEDQNA
-442 QLPIILGKNIAGDPV
+442 QLPVILGKNIAGDPV

-480 LNCMILSLLYRLT
+480 LNGMILSLLYRLT

-502 DPKMLELSMYED
+502 DPKMLELSMYDD

-542 RYRQMSSVGVRS
+542 RYRQMSSLGVRS
-554 LAGFNDKVRAARA
+554 LGGFNEKVRAAKA
-567 KGQPL
+567 KGAPL
-572 GRKVQTGYHPDTGQ
+572 GRKVQSGWDENGR
-586 PVWEE
+586 PVYEE
-591 EKLEYDVLPQIVVI
+591 EQLDYQVLPQIVVI

-699 VRVHGPFVSDDEVRA
+699 VRVHGPFVSDEEVQR
-714 VADHWRAQGQP
+714 VTDHWRAQGTP
-725 DYITS
+725 DYISS

-735 DESFVLDGAPSGED
+735 EQSFEIEGAPTGED
-749 SAEDQQYRSA
+749 SAEDQQYRAA

-794 DGIVGRPD
+794 DGIVSRPD

-816 AI
+816 PV

>member
-1 MITSARLIG
+1 
-10 SARLITSEC
+10 
-19 VSIVPLYARSATVP
+19 
-33 TPLGLTDGIGQRII
+33 
-47 NRFYRTCWDDPTMAS
+47 MAS
-62 QAQPVLWRESVKA
+62 RAQPSLWRETVKA
-75 GAVRSGALMTAITLF
+75 GAVRSGALAMAIVLF
-90 AAALLLALA
+90 AATALMALA
-99 LASYRPSDPALNTAS
+99 LASYRPGDSALNTAS
-114 GGVARNLIG
+114 GAAAGNLLG
-123 LPGAWFADLAL
+123 APGAWFADLAL
-134 AALGPAVALLIPV
+134 TLLGPAVALLLPV
-147 LPIVALRLWRDQP
+147 APIIGLRLWRDQP
-160 AGRWGRMLARASV
+160 AGAWKRMLRQAML

-178 ATALSFVSPASVLAL
+178 AVALACVSDDAVLAL
-193 PAGWGGL
+193 PFGWGGA
-200 VGWGVASAAQGAL
+200 VGLGVVAL
-213 ALTGEPLAVLWGGRA
+213 ARWALAFAGNAQVTWWSIIA
-228 LGLLA
+228 LGIVTGLA
-233 GVVGAIIWAKSLELE
+233 GAIVWGRSLEMDLPRGW
-248 LGTRPWRRRRA
+248 LARRPRLALPGAEDAWDDEADTPVEPQRRIEPRA
-259 TPAPIDDSDEPLTLM
+259 TAQPS
-274 RKPVMP
+274 
-280 RAVAEPDDRPAP
+280 DRPAP
-292 VIADRSLAP
+292 VINDRTAPPATGTGKEPRQAKLA
-301 SAARTKPQPRLDLR
+301 LR
-315 DNYTLPSIDLLAE
+315 DDYELPTLDMLTPAPPSQNAQID
-328 PPPVPAGSVDKAALE
+328 KTALE

-350 NVLDDFHVKG
+350 TVLDDFNVKG

-380 GIKANRVIQLA
+380 GIKATRVVSLA

-404 VAVIPGR
+404 VATIPGR
-411 NVIGIELPNVRREP
+411 TVIGIELPNAKRET
-425 VALHELVGSQT
+425 VSLHELIGSQA
-436 FEDQSA
+436 FEDQNAS
-442 QLPIILGKNIAGDPV
+442 LPVILGKNIAGDAV

-480 LNCMILSLLYRLT
+480 LNGMILSLLYRLT

-502 DPKMLELSMYED
+502 DPKMLELSMYDD

-542 RYRQMSSVGVRS
+542 RYRQMSSLGVRS
-554 LAGFNDKVRAARA
+554 LSGFNEKVRAAKA
-567 KGQPL
+567 KGAPL
-572 GRKVQTGYHPDTGQ
+572 GRKVQSGWDENGR
-586 PVWEE
+586 PVYEE
-591 EKLEYDVLPQIVVI
+591 EQLDYQVLPQIVVI

-699 VRVHGPFVSDDEVRA
+699 VRVHGPFVSDEEVQR
-714 VADHWRAQGQP
+714 VTDHWRSQGTP
-725 DYITS
+725 DYISS

-735 DESFVLDGAPSGED
+735 EQSFDIEGAPTGED
-749 SAEDQQYRSA
+749 SAEDQQYRAA

-794 DGIVGRPD
+794 DGIVSRPD

-808 VLRDTEGH
+808 VLRDAEGH

>member
-1 MITSARLIG
+1 
-10 SARLITSEC
+10 
-19 VSIVPLYARSATVP
+19 
-33 TPLGLTDGIGQRII
+33 
-47 NRFYRTCWDDPTMAS
+47 MAS
-62 QAQPVLWRESVKA
+62 RAQPALWRETVKA
-75 GAVRSGALMTAITLF
+75 GAVRSGALIAAIALFVGTL
-90 AAALLLALA
+90 LMALA
-99 LASYRPSDPALNTAS
+99 LASYHPSDAALNTAS
-114 GGVARNLIG
+114 GGYPDNLVG
-123 LPGAWFADLAL
+123 PPGAWFADIAL
-134 AALGPAVALLIPV
+134 TLFGPAVALL
-147 LPIVALRLWRDQP
+147 LPIGPILGMRLWRDLP
-160 AGRWGRMLARASV
+160 LGRWGRMLRGAAI

-178 ATALSFVSPASVLAL
+178 ATALAFVSGSSVLAL
-193 PAGWGGL
+193 PAGWGGVIGL
-200 VGWGVASAAQGAL
+200 SVASVVHWGLSFIGQPVA
-213 ALTGEPLAVLWGGRA
+213 ELWSGRA
-228 LGLLA
+228 VGLIA
-233 GVVGAIIWAKSLELE
+233 AIAGAIVWGKSIEID
-248 LGTRPWRRRRA
+248 LGERKWRFPRRNRTEA
-259 TPAPIDDSDEPLTLM
+259 LGYDGFAEIDEDDDEPLTLT
-274 RKPVMP
+274 RKPVEP
-280 RAVAEPDDRPAP
+280 RAIAEPDPRPAP
-292 VIADRSLAP
+292 VIADRQNAP
-301 SAARTKPQPRLDLR
+301 SQAKPKERQSSLDLR
-315 DNYTLPSIDLLAE
+315 DNFTLPSLDLLTPS
-328 PPPVPAGSVDKAALE
+328 PPSQGNVIDKAGLE

-350 NVLDDFHVKG
+350 NVLDDFKVTG
-360 SIVEVRPGP
+360 SIIEVRPGP

-380 GIKANRVIQLA
+380 GVKASRVIALA

-411 NVIGIELPNVRREP
+411 NVIGIELPNARREA
-425 VALHELVGSQT
+425 VSLHELVGSQT

-442 QLPIILGKNIAGDPV
+442 QLPIILGKNIAGDSV

-480 LNCMILSLLYRLT
+480 LNSMILSLLYKLT
-493 PDQCRMIMI
+493 PNQCRMIMI
-502 DPKMLELSMYED
+502 DPKMLELSMYDD

-529 VRALKWAVEQMED
+529 VRALKWAVETMED

-554 LAGFNDKVRAARA
+554 LAGFNDKVRGAKA

-572 GRKVQTGYHPDTGQ
+572 GRKVQTGYHPDTGA
-586 PVWEE
+586 PMYEE

-699 VRVHGPFVSDDEVRA
+699 VRVHGPFVTDDEVRL
-714 VADHWRAQGQP
+714 VADHWRSQGLP
-725 DYITS
+725 DYISS

-735 DESFVLDGAPSGED
+735 EESFALEGSPTGED
-749 SAEDQQYRSA
+749 SAEDQQYRQA

>member
-1 MITSARLIG
+1 
-10 SARLITSEC
+10 
-19 VSIVPLYARSATVP
+19 
-33 TPLGLTDGIGQRII
+33 
-47 NRFYRTCWDDPTMAS
+47 MAS
-62 QAQPVLWRESVKA
+62 RAQPSLWRETVKA
-75 GAVRSGALMTAITLF
+75 GAVRSGALVTAITLF
-90 AAALLLALA
+90 VVTLLMALA
-99 LASYRPSDPALNTAS
+99 LASYRPGDGSLNTAAAS
-114 GGVARNLIG
+114 TANLVG
-123 LPGAWFADLAL
+123 APGAWFADLAL
-134 AALGPAVALLIPV
+134 TIFGPAVALL
-147 LPIVALRLWRDQP
+147 LPIPPIIALRLWRDQP
-160 AGRWGRMLARASV
+160 AGAWKRMLRNATF

-178 ATALSFVSPASVLAL
+178 AVALGCVSDGAVLAL
-193 PAGWGGL
+193 PFGWGGA
-200 VGWGVASAAQGAL
+200 VGLGGVAAARWAL
-213 ALTGEPLAVLWGGRA
+213 AFANNPQVTWWSIVA
-228 LGLLA
+228 LGVVSGLA
-233 GVVGAIIWAKSLELE
+233 GAIVWGRSLDLDVPRGW
-248 LGTRPWRRRRA
+248 LARRRA
-259 TPAPIDDSDEPLTLM
+259 RRVTDGAFDESDEDEVPLDLGG
-274 RKPVMP
+274 KQVQP
-280 RAVAEPDDRPAP
+280 RAVAQPDNRPAP
-292 VIADRSLAP
+292 VINDRTTAP
-301 SAARTKPQPRLDLR
+301 AIAAKPQQPRQTSLDLR
-315 DNYTLPSIDLLAE
+315 DDYRLPTLDMLTPAPPTPPGTID
-328 PPPVPAGSVDKAALE
+328 KTALE

-350 NVLDDFHVKG
+350 TVLDDFNVKG

-375 LEPAP
+375 LDPAP
-380 GIKANRVIQLA
+380 GIKATRVISLA

-404 VAVIPGR
+404 VATIPGR
-411 NVIGIELPNVRREP
+411 TVIGIELPNAKRET
-425 VALHELVGSQT
+425 VSLHELIGSQA
-436 FEDQSA
+436 FEDQNAS
-442 QLPIILGKNIAGDPV
+442 LPVILGKNIAGDPV

-480 LNCMILSLLYRLT
+480 LNAMILSLLYRLT

-502 DPKMLELSMYED
+502 DPKMLELSMYDD

-522 VTDPAKA
+522 VTDPTKA

-542 RYRQMSSVGVRS
+542 RYRQMSSLGVRS
-554 LAGFNDKVRAARA
+554 LGGFNEKVRAAKA
-567 KGQPL
+567 KGAPL
-572 GRKVQTGYHPDTGQ
+572 GRKVQSGWDENGR
-586 PVWEE
+586 PVYEE
-591 EKLEYDVLPQIVVI
+591 EQLDYQVLPQIVVI

-699 VRVHGPFVSDDEVRA
+699 VRVHGPFVSDEEVQR
-714 VADHWRAQGQP
+714 VTDHWRAQGTP
-725 DYITS
+725 DYISS

-735 DESFVLDGAPSGED
+735 EQSFELEGAPTGND
-749 SAEDQQYRSA
+749 SAEDQQYRAA
-759 IQLVCESQK
+759 IQLVCGSQK

-808 VLRDTEGH
+808 VLRDTDGQPL
-816 AI
+816 

>member
-1 MITSARLIG
+1 
-10 SARLITSEC
+10 
-19 VSIVPLYARSATVP
+19 
-33 TPLGLTDGIGQRII
+33 
-47 NRFYRTCWDDPTMAS
+47 MAS
-62 QAQPVLWRESVKA
+62 RAQPALWRETVKA
-75 GAVRSGALMTAITLF
+75 GAVRSGALIAAIALFVGTLLMT
-90 AAALLLALA
+90 LA
-99 LASYRPSDPALNTAS
+99 LASYHPSDPALNTAS
-114 GGVARNLIG
+114 GGDPANLVG
-123 LPGAWFADLAL
+123 PPGAWFADIAL
-134 AALGPAVALLIPV
+134 TLFGPAVALL
-147 LPIVALRLWRDQP
+147 LPIGPILGMRLWRDAP
-160 AGRWGRMLARASV
+160 LGHWVRMVRGAAI

-178 ATALSFVSPASVLAL
+178 ASALAFVSGTSVLAL
-193 PAGWGGL
+193 PAGWGGVIGLSVSSAVHWALSFIGQPVAELWSARAIGL
-200 VGWGVASAAQGAL
+200 VAAIAGAIVWGKSIEIDL
-213 ALTGEPLAVLWGGRA
+213 GERKWRLPRRNRTEA
-228 LGLLA
+228 LGYDGFA
-233 GVVGAIIWAKSLELE
+233 E
-248 LGTRPWRRRRA
+248 
-259 TPAPIDDSDEPLTLM
+259 IDEDDDEPLTLT
-274 RKPVMP
+274 RKPVEP
-280 RAVAEPDDRPAP
+280 RAVAEPDPRPAP
-292 VIADRSLAP
+292 VIADRQNAP
-301 SAARTKPQPRLDLR
+301 SQAKPKERQSSLDLR
-315 DNYTLPSIDLLAE
+315 DNFTLPSLDLLTPS
-328 PPPVPAGSVDKAALE
+328 PPSQGNVIDKAGLE

-360 SIVEVRPGP
+360 SIIEVRPGP

-380 GIKANRVIQLA
+380 GIKASRVIALA

-411 NVIGIELPNVRREP
+411 NVIGIELPNARREA
-425 VALHELVGSQT
+425 VSLHELVGSQT

-442 QLPIILGKNIAGDPV
+442 QLPIILGKNIAGDSV

-480 LNCMILSLLYRLT
+480 LNSMILSLLYKLT
-493 PDQCRMIMI
+493 PNQCRMIMI
-502 DPKMLELSMYED
+502 DPKMLELSMYDD

-529 VRALKWAVEQMED
+529 VRALKWAVETMED

-554 LAGFNDKVRAARA
+554 LAGFNDKVRGAKA

-572 GRKVQTGYHPDTGQ
+572 GRKVQTGYHPDTGA
-586 PVWEE
+586 PMYEE

-699 VRVHGPFVSDDEVRA
+699 VRVHGPFVTDDEVRL
-714 VADHWRAQGQP
+714 VADHWRSQGLP
-725 DYITS
+725 DYISS

-735 DESFVLDGAPSGED
+735 EESFALEGSPTGED
-749 SAEDQQYRSA
+749 SAEDQQYRQA

>member
-1 MITSARLIG
+1 
-10 SARLITSEC
+10 
-19 VSIVPLYARSATVP
+19 
-33 TPLGLTDGIGQRII
+33 
-47 NRFYRTCWDDPTMAS
+47 MAS
-62 QAQPVLWRESVKA
+62 RAQPGLLRETVKA
-75 GAVRSGALMTAITLF
+75 GAVRGGALVAAIALFVATAVMV
-90 AAALLLALA
+90 LA
-99 LASYRPSDPALNTAS
+99 LASYRASDAALNTAS
-114 GGVARNLIG
+114 GGPVQNLAG
-123 LPGAWFADLAL
+123 PPGAWFADLAL
-134 AALGPAVALLIPV
+134 TLFGPAVALLLPIA
-147 LPIVALRLWRDQP
+147 PIVAARLWRDRP
-160 AGRWGRMLARASV
+160 AGRWLAMLCNAAI
-173 GVALM
+173 GVALI
-178 ATALSFVSPASVLAL
+178 AAALAFVSDASVLAL
-193 PAGWGGL
+193 PAGWGGVAGL
-200 VGWGVASAAQGAL
+200 SIAKAVEWGLSFIGQPGAERWAARGIGLIVGI
-213 ALTGEPLAVLWGGRA
+213 
-228 LGLLA
+228 A
-233 GVVGAIIWAKSLELE
+233 GIVIWAKSLDID
-248 LGTRPWRRRRA
+248 LGDRRFRLRRTRGDAIGADDDGDDLYDDAYDDGDEEPLQLARKVVEPRAIA
-259 TPAPIDDSDEPLTLM
+259 TPDP
-274 RKPVMP
+274 
-280 RAVAEPDDRPAP
+280 RPAP
-292 VIADRSLAP
+292 NIADRNLAP
-301 SAARTKPQPRLDLR
+301 SAAKPKPKQQSLDLGHS
-315 DNYTLPSIDLLAE
+315 YTLPQLDLLTPA
-328 PPPVPAGSVDKAALE
+328 PPAPKGTIDKASLE

-350 NVLDDFHVKG
+350 NVLDDFKVHGV
-360 SIVEVRPGP
+360 INEVRPGP

-380 GIKANRVIQLA
+380 GIKASRVIALA

-411 NVIGIELPNVRREP
+411 NVIGIELPNQKRES
-425 VALHELVGSQT
+425 VSLHELVGSQT
-436 FEDQSA
+436 FEDQAA

-493 PDQCRMIMI
+493 PEQCRMIMI
-502 DPKMLELSMYED
+502 DPKMLELSMYDD

-529 VRALKWAVEQMED
+529 VRALKWAVETMED

-554 LAGFNDKVRAARA
+554 LAGFNDKVRAAKA
-567 KGQPL
+567 KGQRL
-572 GRKVQTGYHPDTGQ
+572 GRRVQTGYHPDTGQ
-586 PVWEE
+586 PVYEE
-591 EKLEYDVLPQIVVI
+591 EQLDYEPLPQIVVI

-677 EQGAEQLLGKGD
+677 EQGAEQLLGRGD

-714 VADHWRAQGQP
+714 IADHWRAQGQP
-725 DYITS
+725 DYISS

-735 DESFVLDGAPSGED
+735 EDSFALDGAPEGED
-749 SAEDQQYRSA
+749 TAEDQQYRAA

>member
-1 MITSARLIG
+1 
-10 SARLITSEC
+10 
-19 VSIVPLYARSATVP
+19 
-33 TPLGLTDGIGQRII
+33 
-47 NRFYRTCWDDPTMAS
+47 MAS
-62 QAQPVLWRESVKA
+62 RAQPALWRETMKA
-75 GAVRSGALMTAITLF
+75 GAVRGSALTIALMLFALTAIM
-90 AAALLLALA
+90 ALA
-99 LASYRPSDPALNTAS
+99 LASYHPGDAALNTAA
-114 GGVARNLIG
+114 GGMPANLVG
-123 LPGAWFADLAL
+123 LPGAWFADAMLTL
-134 AALGPAVALLIPV
+134 LGPAVALLLPIG
-147 LPIVALRLWRDQP
+147 PIVALRLWRDAP
-160 AGRWGRMLARASV
+160 AGAWLAMLRNAAI

-178 ATALSFVSPASVLAL
+178 AAALAFVSDAAVLAL

-200 VGWGVASAAQGAL
+200 AGLGVAETARWAL
-213 ALTGEPLAVLWGGRA
+213 SFLDNPPAELWSGRA
-228 LGLLA
+228 LGVLCA
-233 GVVGAIIWAKSLELE
+233 VAGAIVWGRSLEFSL
-248 LGTRPWRRRRA
+248 
-259 TPAPIDDSDEPLTLM
+259 PAPRWPRVRGPALVSAPRNVVADGQDDDDEPLTLT
-274 RKPVMP
+274 RKPLP
-280 RAVAEPDDRPAP
+280 RAVAAPDPRPGP
-292 VIADRSLAP
+292 VIADRQLP
-301 SAARTKPQPRLDLR
+301 SSGGKAKPRQASLDLR
-315 DNYTLPSIDLLAE
+315 DNYKLPGIDLLTPAA
-328 PPPVPAGSVDKAALE
+328 PVQPGAIDKAALE

-350 NVLDDFHVKG
+350 SVLDDFHVKG

-380 GIKANRVIQLA
+380 GIKATRVIALA

-411 NVIGIELPNVRREP
+411 NVIGIELPNQRREA
-425 VALHELVGSQT
+425 VSLHELVGSEA
-436 FEDQSA
+436 FEDLSG
-442 QLPIILGKNIAGDPV
+442 QLPIILGKNIAGDAV

-502 DPKMLELSMYED
+502 DPKMLELSMYDD

-572 GRKVQTGYHPDTGQ
+572 GRRVQTGYHPDTGQ
-586 PVWEE
+586 PVYEE
-591 EKLEYDVLPQIVVI
+591 EKLEYEPLPQVVVI

-689 MLYMPGGKGI
+689 MLYMPGGKQI
-699 VRVHGPFVSDDEVRA
+699 ARVHGPFVSDDEVRA
-714 VADHWRAQGQP
+714 VADHWRSQGQP
-725 DYITS
+725 DYISS

-735 DESFVLDGAPSGED
+735 EDGFALDGAPTGED
-749 SAEDQQYRSA
+749 SAEDQQYRAA

>member
-1 MITSARLIG
+1 
-10 SARLITSEC
+10 
-19 VSIVPLYARSATVP
+19 
-33 TPLGLTDGIGQRII
+33 
-47 NRFYRTCWDDPTMAS
+47 MAS
-62 QAQPVLWRESVKA
+62 RADTALWRETGRGPMKA
-75 GAVRSGALMTAITLF
+75 GAMRAGALVGGGS
-90 AAALLLALA
+90 LLLLTAAMVLA
-99 LASYRPSDPALNTAS
+99 LASFDGRDRALDTAA
-114 GGVARNLIG
+114 GPVIHNLIG
-123 LPGAWFADLAL
+123 APGAWFANLAL
-134 AALGPAVALLIPV
+134 LLFGPAVTLLLPV
-147 LPIVALRLWRDQP
+147 PAMVGLRLWRDLP
-160 AGRWGRMLARASV
+160 PGPWVRTLRNAVG

-178 ATALSFVSPASVLAL
+178 GVALALVSGGSVLKL
-193 PAGWGGL
+193 PGGWGGAIGL
-200 VGWGVASAAQGAL
+200 LLANGARGLLAL
-213 ALTGEPLAVLWGGRA
+213 ADEAAVLAWGSRA
-228 LGLLA
+228 VALLA
-233 GVVGAIIWAKSLELE
+233 GVTGVIVWAKALEIE
-248 LGTRPWRRRRA
+248 WSDWQPRRFTRGG
-259 TPAPIDDSDEPLTLM
+259 PAPANVNEEPLTLV
-274 RKPVMP
+274 RRPVEPQIERPSDRRPEP
-280 RAVAEPDDRPAP
+280 RAVAEPDKRPAP
-292 VIADRSLAP
+292 IIAERTLSPSVAP
-301 SAARTKPQPRLDLR
+301 RKTAAQTQLDLGR
-315 DNYTLPSIDLLAE
+315 GYEIPGLDLLTPA
-328 PPPVPAGSVDKAALE
+328 PPTPKGQIDKAALD

-350 NVLDDFHVKG
+350 TVLADFHVKG
-360 SIVEVRPGP
+360 DITHVRPGP

-380 GIKANRVIQLA
+380 GIKASRVVALA

-411 NVIGIELPNVRREP
+411 KVIGIELPNAKRET
-425 VALHELVGSQT
+425 VSLHELIGSST
-436 FEDQSA
+436 FADENA
-442 QLPIILGKNIAGDPV
+442 QLPLVLGKNIAGDAV

-480 LNCMILSLLYRLT
+480 LNSMILSLLYRLT
-493 PDQCRMIMI
+493 PEQCRMIMI
-502 DPKMLELSMYED
+502 DPKMLELSMYDD

-554 LAGFNDKVRAARA
+554 LASFNEKVRAARA
-567 KGQPL
+567 KGSPL
-572 GRKVQTGYHPDTGQ
+572 GRKVQIGYEDGQ
-586 PVWEE
+586 PVYEE
-591 EKLEYDVLPQIVVI
+591 EQLDYQPLPQIVVI

-689 MLYMPGGKGI
+689 MLWMPGGKGI

-714 VADHWRAQGQP
+714 VADHWRTQGQP

-735 DESFVLDGAPSGED
+735 EESFELEGAPTGED
-749 SAEDQQYRSA
+749 TAEDQQYRAA
-759 IQLVCESQK
+759 IQLVCESRK

-808 VLRDTEGH
+808 VLRDAEGH

>member
-1 MITSARLIG
+1 
-10 SARLITSEC
+10 
-19 VSIVPLYARSATVP
+19 
-33 TPLGLTDGIGQRII
+33 
-47 NRFYRTCWDDPTMAS
+47 MAS
-62 QAQPVLWRESVKA
+62 RAQPSLWRETVKA
-75 GAVRSGALMTAITLF
+75 GAVRSGALIAAFALFLATALM
-90 AAALLLALA
+90 ALA
-99 LASYRPSDPALNTAS
+99 LASYRASDASLNTAG
-114 GGVARNLIG
+114 GGVANLVG
-123 LPGAWFADLAL
+123 VPGAWFADIAL
-134 AALGPAVALLIPV
+134 TLLGPAIALLLPIA
-147 LPIVALRLWRDQP
+147 PIVALRLWREQP
-160 AGRWGRMLARASV
+160 AGRWAHMTRNAVL

-178 ATALSFVSPASVLAL
+178 AGALAFVSDRAVLAL
-193 PAGWGGL
+193 PAGWGGMIGL
-200 VGWGVASAAQGAL
+200 SIAAATRWALSFLGQADWERWAAIGVGMFVGI
-213 ALTGEPLAVLWGGRA
+213 
-228 LGLLA
+228 A
-233 GVVGAIIWAKSLELE
+233 GVTIWGRSLELD
-248 LGTRPWRRRRA
+248 LARPQWRLRRA
-259 TPAPIDDSDEPLTLM
+259 RVHTADHGYADVFEEDGEEPLVLVRKPVPPRPVAAPDPRPAPIIG
-274 RKPVMP
+274 
-280 RAVAEPDDRPAP
+280 DRT
-292 VIADRSLAP
+292 IAP
-301 SAARTKPQPRLDLR
+301 SPAAPRPQASLDLR
-315 DNYTLPSIDLLAE
+315 DNYVLPSIELLE
-328 PPPVPAGSVDKAALE
+328 PVPPIPVGSVDKAALE

-350 NVLDDFHVKG
+350 TVLDDFNVKG
-360 SIVEVRPGP
+360 AIVEVRPGP

-375 LEPAP
+375 LEPAA
-380 GIKANRVIQLA
+380 GIKASRVIQLA

-404 VAVIPGR
+404 VATIPGR
-411 NVIGIELPNVRREP
+411 TVIGIELPNARREQ
-425 VALHELVGSQT
+425 VSLRELVGSQS
-436 FEDQSA
+436 FVDQAA
-442 QLPIILGKNIAGDPV
+442 QLPVILGKNIAGDPV

-480 LNCMILSLLYRLT
+480 LNAMILSLLYRLT
-493 PDQCRMIMI
+493 PDQCRLIMI
-502 DPKMLELSMYED
+502 DPKMLELSMYDD
-514 IPHLLSPV
+514 IPQLLSPV

-542 RYRQMSSVGVRS
+542 RYRQMSSLGVRS
-554 LAGFNDKVRAARA
+554 LAGFNEKIRASRA
-567 KGQPL
+567 KGAPL
-572 GRKVQTGYHPDTGQ
+572 GRKVQSGWDEQGR
-586 PVWEE
+586 PVYEE
-591 EKLEYDVLPQIVVI
+591 EQLDYRVLPQIVVI

-699 VRVHGPFVSDDEVRA
+699 VRVHGPFVSDDEVKA
-714 VADHWRAQGQP
+714 VCDHWRAQGQP
-725 DYITS
+725 DYISS

-735 DESFVLDGAPSGED
+735 EDGFALDGAPTGED
-749 SAEDQQYRSA
+749 SAEDQQYRAA

-808 VLRDTEGH
+808 VLRDAEGH

>member
-1 MITSARLIG
+1 
-10 SARLITSEC
+10 
-19 VSIVPLYARSATVP
+19 
-33 TPLGLTDGIGQRII
+33 
-47 NRFYRTCWDDPTMAS
+47 
-62 QAQPVLWRESVKA
+62 LWRETVKA
-75 GAVRSGALMTAITLF
+75 GAMRSGALVTAIALFVATL
-90 AAALLLALA
+90 LMALA
-99 LASYRPSDPALNTAS
+99 LASYRPGDGALNTAS
-114 GGVARNLIG
+114 AAATGNLVGV
-123 LPGAWFADLAL
+123 PGAWFADLAL
-134 AALGPAVALLIPV
+134 TLFGPAVALLLPV
-147 LPIVALRLWRDQP
+147 APIVALRLWREQP
-160 AGRWGRMLARASV
+160 AGAWQRMLRNAAF

-178 ATALSFVSPASVLAL
+178 AVALACVSDGAVLAL
-193 PAGWGGL
+193 PFGWGGAIGL
-200 VGWGVASAAQGAL
+200 GGVAAARAGL
-213 ALTGEPLAVLWGGRA
+213 AYADNAQVTWWSIVA
-228 LGLLA
+228 LGFITGIA
-233 GVVGAIIWAKSLELE
+233 GAIVWGRSLELD
-248 LGTRPWRRRRA
+248 LPRGWLARRQLRLA
-259 TPAPIDDSDEPLTLM
+259 APDDARYDDDAVDDEPLDLV
-274 RKPVMP
+274 RKAVAP
-280 RAVAEPDDRPAP
+280 RAVAQPDTRPAP
-292 VIADRSLAP
+292 VIADRAAP
-301 SAARTKPQPRLDLR
+301 PVVTPKPPRQTSLDLR
-315 DNYTLPSIDLLAE
+315 DNFKLPTLDMLTPAPPSQNPTIDK
-328 PPPVPAGSVDKAALE
+328 VALE

-350 NVLDDFHVKG
+350 TVLDDFNVKG
-360 SIVEVRPGP
+360 SIVEIRPGP

-375 LEPAP
+375 LDPAP
-380 GIKANRVIQLA
+380 GIKATRVISLA

-404 VAVIPGR
+404 VATIPGR
-411 NVIGIELPNVRREP
+411 TVIGIELPNPKREM
-425 VALHELVGSQT
+425 VSLHELIGSQA
-436 FEDQSA
+436 FEDQNAS
-442 QLPIILGKNIAGDPV
+442 LPVILGKNIAGDPV

-480 LNCMILSLLYRLT
+480 LNAMILSLLYRLT

-502 DPKMLELSMYED
+502 DPKMLELSMYDD

-542 RYRQMSSVGVRS
+542 RYRQMSSLGVRS
-554 LAGFNDKVRAARA
+554 LAGFNDKLRAAKA
-567 KGQPL
+567 KGTPL
-572 GRKVQTGYHPDTGQ
+572 GRKVQSGWDENGRPIY
-586 PVWEE
+586 EE
-591 EKLEYDVLPQIVVI
+591 EQLDYQVLPQIVVI

-699 VRVHGPFVSDDEVRA
+699 VRVHGPFVSDEEVQR
-714 VADHWRAQGQP
+714 VTDHWRSQGQP
-725 DYITS
+725 DYISS

-735 DESFVLDGAPSGED
+735 AESFEMEGAPTGD
-749 SAEDQQYRSA
+749 DTVEDQQYRAA
-759 IQLVCESQK
+759 IQLVCGSQK

-808 VLRDTEGH
+808 VLRDTDGQPV
-816 AI
+816 

>member
-1 MITSARLIG
+1 
-10 SARLITSEC
+10 
-19 VSIVPLYARSATVP
+19 
-33 TPLGLTDGIGQRII
+33 
-47 NRFYRTCWDDPTMAS
+47 MAS
-62 QAQPVLWRESVKA
+62 HAQPALWRETVKA
-75 GAVRSGALMTAITLF
+75 GAARSGALIAAVAIFVGTAAI
-90 AAALLLALA
+90 ALA
-99 LASYRPSDPALNTAS
+99 LATYRASDHAINTAS
-114 GGVARNLIG
+114 GAGVLNWLG
-123 LPGAWFADLAL
+123 YPGAWIADLL
-134 AALGPAVALLIPV
+134 LTALGPAVALLLPV
-147 LPIVALRLWRDQP
+147 GPIVAARLWRDLP
-160 AGRWGRMLARASV
+160 PGRWGRMLRGATL

-178 ATALSFVSPASVLAL
+178 ATAFTFVSSAAVMAL

-200 VGWGVASAAQGAL
+200 IGLTIASAVQWVLGFIGEATAEIWAARAVGGVAG
-213 ALTGEPLAVLWGGRA
+213 
-228 LGLLA
+228 LA
-233 GVVGAIIWAKSLELE
+233 GVIIWARSLEIDFADMGQRL
-248 LGTRPWRRRRA
+248 RRR
-259 TPAPIDDSDEPLTLM
+259 PAAAGDAPLLDGDGADDALLLQ
-274 RKPVMP
+274 RRPVPP
-280 RAVAEPDDRPAP
+280 RALAEPDPRPAP
-292 VIADRSLAP
+292 VIADRQISPSLASP
-301 SAARTKPQPRLDLR
+301 KRQQQLDLR
-315 DNYTLPSIDLLAE
+315 DNYTLPGLDLLVPS
-328 PPPVPAGSVDKAALE
+328 PPSTGNVIDKAALE

-360 SIVEVRPGP
+360 AIIEVRPGP

-380 GIKANRVIQLA
+380 GIKASRVIALA
-391 DDIARNMSAISAR
+391 DDIARNMSAVSAR

-411 NVIGIELPNVRREP
+411 NVIGIELPNAKREP
-425 VALHELVGSQT
+425 VSLHELVGSQS
-436 FEDQSA
+436 FADQAA
-442 QLPIILGKNIAGDPV
+442 QLPIILGKNIAGDAV
-457 IADLAPMP
+457 ITDLAPMP

-493 PDQCRMIMI
+493 PSQCRMIMI
-502 DPKMLELSMYED
+502 DPKMLELSMYDD

-529 VRALKWAVEQMED
+529 VRALKWAVETMED

-554 LAGFNDKVRAARA
+554 LASFNDKVRGAKL

-572 GRKVQTGYHPDTGQ
+572 GRKVQTGYDAGTGQ
-586 PVWEE
+586 PIYEE

-677 EQGAEQLLGKGD
+677 EQGAEQLLGRGD

-699 VRVHGPFVSDDEVRA
+699 VRVHGPFTSDDEVRA
-714 VADHWRAQGQP
+714 VADHWRSQGLP
-725 DYITS
+725 DYISS

-735 DESFVLDGAPSGED
+735 EESFALDGAPTGED
-749 SAEDQQYRSA
+749 SAEDQQYRQA

-794 DGIVGRPD
+794 DGIVGRPYQ
-802 HVGRRE
+802 VGRRE
-808 VLRDTEGH
+808 VLRDAEGH

>member
-1 MITSARLIG
+1 
-10 SARLITSEC
+10 
-19 VSIVPLYARSATVP
+19 
-33 TPLGLTDGIGQRII
+33 
-47 NRFYRTCWDDPTMAS
+47 MAS
-62 QAQPVLWRESVKA
+62 RAQPALWRETVKA
-75 GAVRSGALMTAITLF
+75 GAVRSGALIAAIALFVGTL
-90 AAALLLALA
+90 LMALA
-99 LASYRPSDPALNTAS
+99 LASYHPSDPALNTAS
-114 GGVARNLIG
+114 GGDPANLVG
-123 LPGAWFADLAL
+123 PPGAWFADIAL
-134 AALGPAVALLIPV
+134 TLFGPAVALL
-147 LPIVALRLWRDQP
+147 LPIGPILGMRLWRDAP
-160 AGRWGRMLARASV
+160 LGHWLRMVRGAAI

-178 ATALSFVSPASVLAL
+178 ASALAFVSGTSVLAL
-193 PAGWGGL
+193 PAGWGGVIGLSVSSAVHWGLSFIGQPVAELWSARAIGL
-200 VGWGVASAAQGAL
+200 VAAIAGAIVWGKSIEIDL
-213 ALTGEPLAVLWGGRA
+213 GERKWRLPRRNRTEA
-228 LGLLA
+228 LGYDGFA
-233 GVVGAIIWAKSLELE
+233 E
-248 LGTRPWRRRRA
+248 
-259 TPAPIDDSDEPLTLM
+259 IDEDDDEPLTLT
-274 RKPVMP
+274 RKPVEP
-280 RAVAEPDDRPAP
+280 RAVAEPDPRPAP
-292 VIADRSLAP
+292 VIADRQNAP
-301 SAARTKPQPRLDLR
+301 SQAKPKERQSSLDLR
-315 DNYTLPSIDLLAE
+315 DNFTLPSLDLLTPS
-328 PPPVPAGSVDKAALE
+328 PPSQGNVIDKAGLE

-360 SIVEVRPGP
+360 SIIEVRPGP

-380 GIKANRVIQLA
+380 GIKASRVIALA

-411 NVIGIELPNVRREP
+411 NVIGIELPNARREA
-425 VALHELVGSQT
+425 VSLHELVGSQT

-442 QLPIILGKNIAGDPV
+442 QLPIILGKNIAGDSV

-480 LNCMILSLLYRLT
+480 LNSMILSLLYKLT
-493 PDQCRMIMI
+493 PNQCRMIMI
-502 DPKMLELSMYED
+502 DPKMLELSMYDD

-529 VRALKWAVEQMED
+529 VRALKWAVETMED

-554 LAGFNDKVRAARA
+554 LAGFNDKVRGAKA

-572 GRKVQTGYHPDTGQ
+572 GRKVQTGYHPDTGA
-586 PVWEE
+586 PMYEE

-699 VRVHGPFVSDDEVRA
+699 VRVHGPFVTDDEVRL
-714 VADHWRAQGQP
+714 VADHWRSQGLP
-725 DYITS
+725 DYISS

-735 DESFVLDGAPSGED
+735 EESFALEGSPTGED
-749 SAEDQQYRSA
+749 SAEDQQYRQA

>member
-1 MITSARLIG
+1 M
-10 SARLITSEC
+10 
-19 VSIVPLYARSATVP
+19 AT
-33 TPLGLTDGIGQRII
+33 R
-47 NRFYRTCWDDPTMAS
+47 
-62 QAQPVLWRESVKA
+62 AQPGLLRETVRA
-75 GAVRSGALMTAITLF
+75 GAVRSSALFLSIALFVATLLM
-90 AAALLLALA
+90 AVALA
-99 LASYRPSDPALNTAS
+99 TYRASDPALNTAS
-114 GGVARNLIG
+114 GATAQNLAG

-134 AALGPAVALLIPV
+134 TLFGPAVALLLPV
-147 LPIVALRLWRDQP
+147 APIVALRLWRAQP
-160 AGRWGRMLARASV
+160 AGRWLRMLRNAAI

-178 ATALSFVSPASVLAL
+178 ATALSFVSASSVLAL
-193 PAGWGGL
+193 PAGWGGVIGL
-200 VGWGVASAAQGAL
+200 SLSHIAAWAL
-213 ALTGEPLAVLWGGRA
+213 AFADNPDVTAWGMRAIGLVAMVTGIV
-228 LGLLA
+228 
-233 GVVGAIIWAKSLELE
+233 IWAKSLEID
-248 LGTRPWRRRRA
+248 LGDRQWRRRRVPRIA
-259 TPAPIDDSDEPLTLM
+259 YAAALAEPEADRDDVDEEPLTLD
-274 RKPVMP
+274 RKAVPP
-280 RAVAEPDDRPAP
+280 RAIAAPDPRPAP
-292 VIADRSLAP
+292 VIAERSLAP
-301 SAARTKPQPRLDLR
+301 SAAKPRPKQAQLDLGHA
-315 DNYTLPSIDLLAE
+315 YKLPPIDLLA
-328 PPPVPAGSVDKAALE
+328 PPPPTPKGAIDKAALE

-360 SIVEVRPGP
+360 SIIEVRPGP

-375 LEPAP
+375 LEPAA
-380 GIKANRVIQLA
+380 GIKASRVIALA

-404 VAVIPGR
+404 VATIPGR
-411 NVIGIELPNVRREP
+411 TVIGIELPNAKRET
-425 VALHELVGSQT
+425 VALHELVGSQS

-493 PDQCRMIMI
+493 PEQCRMIMI
-502 DPKMLELSMYED
+502 DPKMLELSMYDD

-554 LAGFNDKVRAARA
+554 LASFNEKVRAAKA
-567 KGQPL
+567 KGQQL
-572 GRKVQTGYHPDTGQ
+572 GRRVQTGYDGETGQ
-586 PVWEE
+586 PVYEE
-591 EKLEYDVLPQIVVI
+591 EKLDYEPLPQIVVI

-677 EQGAEQLLGKGD
+677 EQGAEQLLGRGD

-714 VADHWRAQGQP
+714 VADHWRSQGRP

-735 DESFVLDGAPSGED
+735 EDGFVLDGAPTGED
-749 SAEDQQYRSA
+749 SAEDQQYRAA